1 MNMAGT
7 QRIREKIVSYMREK
21 GEGTTADILEY
32 VNENSR
38 HGTTMNQLGNILA
51 KSKVFVKVDY
61 IDETV
66 FEHRNRVCTWKL
78 RDED

>member
-1 MNMAGT
+1 MAKT
-7 QRIREKIVSYMREK
+7 QRIREKIVSYMAEE
-21 GEGTTADILEY
+21 GEVTTADILEY
-32 VNENSR
+32 VNKNSR

-51 KSKVFVKVDY
+51 KSKMFVKVDF

-66 FEHRNRVCTWKL
+66 FNHRNRVCTWKL